1 MINEKD
7 IIYKQGSLWTEIF
20 DNKIITKPIRL
31 IELFAGIGSQFKAL
45 KIIAPNMVEH
55 WQICEWS
62 YNSII
67 GYNAIHIKDKTD
79 YSIGKSKEELIS
91 YLNGN
96 ISIDYDKP
104 CDCSR
109 KPIEWLRNA
118 YNNCI
123 ATKNLINIMNVKGK
137 DLEIVETDKYEYIM
151 TYSFPCQ
158 DLSLAGKRKG
168 MEISQSSG
176 GTRSGLLWEVERIL
190 IERTKEKLP
199 LPNVLLMENVPE
211 VCGTNNLESFK
222 KWINFLEELGYQS
235 YYKILNAKD
244 YGIPQNRRRCF
255 MISILGNYSYEF
267 PRKIK
272 LKYELAN
279 FKEKNINKK
288 YWLSQKQIDRI
299 SKWKSQQNPLKDI
312 EKEKVICP
320 TITARG
326 AGEEHSGMILISEDL
341 FQENEIVDII
351 SSERFMSE
359 NGTKILPTIITK
371 SKFGICEKMPLDE
384 ENDGGLPIMEA
395 TKRGYAIA
403 NAGDGVDIS
412 GRMKYHRGTVQ
423 KGLCQ
428 TIKTSM
434 DIGIVVDENENDV
447 KVVGGIG
454 EKKSNSG
461 TQWYMQDRI
470 YDSKIAP
477 AITASINPY
486 FKVGLTIRRLS
497 PCESMKVMG
506 FEKKDYQAL
515 RDIGFNDT
523 AIYHV
528 AGDSIVVPV
537 LISIFGELFKED
549 CHIKIVEGYIEGLIN
564 NG

>member
-1 MINEKD
+1 MNKIIEND

-55 WQICEWS
+55 WQICEWA

-104 CDCSR
+104 CNCSR

-168 MEISQSSG
+168 MEISQASG

-190 IERTKEKLP
+190 IERTKENLP

-222 KWINFLEELGYQS
+222 KWINNLEKLGYQS

-244 YGIPQNRRRCF
+244 YGIPQNRKRCF
-255 MISILGNYSYEF
+255 MVSILGDYSYEF

-272 LKYELAN
+272 LKYLLENMEDKIVDKKYYLSD
-279 FKEKNINKK
+279 EQINK
-288 YWLSQKQIDRI
+288 II
-299 SKWKSQQNPLKDI
+299 AWKTKHNPLDGI
-312 EKEKVICP
+312 EKQKDICP
-320 TITARG
+320 TITTRG
-326 AGEEHSGMILISEDL
+326 NDANYNMILIAEGLFKNNEVVDL
-341 FQENEIVDII
+341 NSSDAFKSNYDNEIA
-351 SSERFMSE
+351 
-359 NGTKILPTIITK
+359 PTIITK
-371 SKFGICEKMPLDE
+371 SKFGICEILTDE
-384 ENDGGLPIMEA
+384 EIRGGLPIMEA
-395 TKRGYAIA
+395 TKKGYAIA
-403 NAGDGVDIS
+403 NVGDGIDIS

-423 KGLCQ
+423 KGLSQ
-428 TIKTSM
+428 TIKTSN
-434 DIGIVVDENENDV
+434 DIGVVVNEDV
-447 KVVGGIG
+447 KVIGGIG
-454 EKKSNSG
+454 TKKSNNG
-461 TQWYMQDRI
+461 TQFYMQDRI
-470 YDSKIAP
+470 YDDKIAP

-486 FKVGLTIRRLS
+486 FKVGLKIRRLT
-497 PCESMKVMG
+497 PCESIKLMG
-506 FEKKDYQAL
+506 FEKKDYQTLKEAGL
-515 RDIGFNDT
+515 SEG
-523 AIYHV
+523 AIYHI
-528 AGDSIVVPV
+528 AGDSIVVTNLV
-537 LISIFGELFKED
+537 ALFGELFKED